1 MKLVVAGWRW
11 GLVVASLAVVVS
23 FLAARAS
30 AQPPWGRFG
39 ESLPERGGRNSAV
52 ENWNAL
58 LAEANGILIV
68 DGRYVAGPYRM
79 DLEDSTL
86 KINDLEVRSVAP
98 ESDDIPRG
106 RRVRGEAEV
115 RRMAARRL
123 GDELVSS
130 LTNGMLVVA
139 LPDQPLVAM
148 TDSKSQYDLLVAL
161 LAEPRRGITPVS
173 VTEHY
178 AHAADRGIWDAWIAA
193 FVPTDDFRLRAR
205 AKIDLFDRTEA
216 AAQKAI
222 AATRRLH
229 TFSYPLSVMG
239 MVVTTLGIGHLLSH
253 RPPVGVK
260 SLETDASPLA
270 IRVLTWS
277 LALVVIYSV
286 LDLTWTILAHQAGQM
301 LELNPLG
308 SRLIDDPMK
317 LIAFK
322 GAATGLAV
330 VLLFALR
337 KYRQA
342 QLAAWWVC
350 LVCTLL
356 TARWL
361 TLSPMF
367 VA

>member
-1 MKLVVAGWRW
+1 MKLVLAGWRLPLA
-11 GLVVASLAVVVS
+11 LVVLAVVVS
-23 FLAARAS
+23 FECPSAS
-30 AQPPWGRFG
+30 AQPPWGGSG
-39 ESLPERGGRNSAV
+39 EPLPDRGSRSSPVAGWNELLV
-52 ENWNAL
+52 EAK
-58 LAEANGILIV
+58 GILIV
-68 DGRYVAGPYRM
+68 DGQHVAGPYQVAL
-79 DLEDSTL
+79 DESTL
-86 KINDLEVRSVAP
+86 KINDLEIRSSPPEP
-98 ESDDIPRG
+98 ESGPRG
-106 RRVRGEAEV
+106 RRLRSEAEI
-115 RRMAARRL
+115 RRSAARRL
-123 GDELVSS
+123 GEELVNN
-130 LTNGMLVVA
+130 LANGMLVVA

-148 TDSKSQYDLLVAL
+148 TDSKSQCDLLAAL
-161 LAEPRRGITPVS
+161 LAEPRRAVTPVS

-178 AHAADRGIWDAWIAA
+178 AHVAEGGTWDAWIAA
-193 FVPTDDFRLRAR
+193 FVPTADFRETARAR
-205 AKIDLFDRTEA
+205 IELYDRSEA
-216 AAQKAI
+216 EARAAI
-222 AATRRLH
+222 AATRRLQ
-229 TFSYPLSVMG
+229 TFSYPLSVLG

-253 RPPVGVK
+253 RPPVGAK

-270 IRVLTWS
+270 IQVLTWS
-277 LALVVIYSV
+277 LVLVVIYSV

-308 SRLIDDPMK
+308 SRLMDDPLK

-322 GAATGLAV
+322 GAATGMAV

-337 KYRQA
+337 KYRKA